1 MCCDLA
7 ASSLDWFVLHFVA
20 LVVVGVL
27 FHVDPPV
34 AVSAVFG
41 FEGEVS
47 VVRVSVGCYSVVV
60 SHHFF
65 DCQVYQVG
73 CVGFRPEAVD
83 VDCGGLVV

>member
-20 LVVVGVL
+20 FVVVGSL
-27 FHVDPPV
+27 FYVGPPV

-41 FEGEVS
+41 FKCKVS
-47 VVRVSVGCYSVVV
+47 VVRVSMSCNSVVV

-65 DCQVYQVG
+65 DCQVYEVG
-73 CVGFRPEAVD
+73 RVGFCPEAID
-83 VDCGGLVV
+83 VDCRGLVV